1 MQLNLR
7 ALQST
12 LLSDWEAKLESIHVV
27 SNRRWSSAAFY
38 RRAYTRVSPDRSQLG
53 SGCTHQLMH
62 SIHFD
67 VQGFSRTYWDFYLG
81 AGFTVGVF
89 FLFSAILT
97 WQLGSL
103 PAETLARMRGTAWA
117 LVLCF
122 AAVTFLSWKYLF
134 IIPLVFSGVITLCL
148 IAAAWLSS
156 KQRLAR
162 AMP

>member
-1 MQLNLR
+1 LK
-7 ALQST
+7 AST
-12 LLSDWEAKLESIHVV
+12 LYRIVAGLLLLFTVGHTLGFRQTDPNWGVDALI
-27 SNRRWSSAAFY
+27 SS
-38 RRAYTRVSPDRSQLG
+38 
-53 SGCTHQLMH
+53 MH

>member
-1 MQLNLR
+1 MKP
-7 ALQST
+7 ST
-12 LLSDWEAKLESIHVV
+12 L
-27 SNRRWSSAAFY
+27 Y
-38 RRAYTRVSPDRSQLG
+38 RITAGLLLLFAIGHTLG
-53 SGCTHQLMH
+53 FRQTDPKWGVDALIASMH

-67 VQGFSRTYWDFYLG
+67 VQGFSRTYWDFYVG

-97 WQLGSL
+97 WQLGGL

-122 AAVTFLSWKYLF
+122 AAITFLSWRYLF

-148 IAAAWLSS
+148 IAAAWLSAKS
-156 KQRLAR
+156 PQAR

>member
-1 MQLNLR
+1 MK
-7 ALQST
+7 AST
-12 LLSDWEAKLESIHVV
+12 LYRIVAGLLLLFTVGHTLGFRQTDPNWGVDALI
-27 SNRRWSSAAFY
+27 SS
-38 RRAYTRVSPDRSQLG
+38 
-53 SGCTHQLMH
+53 MH